1 MLAVDIGNTKT
12 ALGFF
17 REGVLARKWRV
28 ATDARQTTDQL
39 RLFLAELLADLGES
53 FPRLDSVMLSSVVPR
68 LTRTWEELRS
78 HTDLHVVSPKTPI
91 SFEIAL
97 PDPAALGADR
107 IADAEAAVRL
117 FGAPVIIV
125 DAGTAV
131 TWSVINSQKR
141 FVGGAIAPG
150 IGISIK
156 ALFAAAAR
164 LSPVEIRP
172 PERAIGNSTEKAIGS
187 GMHYGYAAMVTGLLK
202 RMEDELNEGKPALVA
217 TGGSAKHLAPFLP
230 PEVNVEEDLTLK
242 GLAFLNENLGSARRF
257 HA

>member
-17 REGVLARKWRV
+17 REGVLTRKWKV
-28 ATDARQTTDQL
+28 ATDPRLTPDQL
-39 RLFLAELLADLGES
+39 RMLLADLLGTLGES
-53 FPRLDSVMLSSVVPR
+53 LAHMEGLIFSSVVPR
-68 LTRTWEELRS
+68 LTKTWEALGQD
-78 HTDLHVVSPKTPI
+78 TDLHVVSSKTPA

-97 PDPAALGADR
+97 PEPSTLGADR

-131 TWSVINSQKR
+131 TWSVINSHKR
-141 FVGGAIAPG
+141 FIGGAIAPG

-164 LSPVEIRP
+164 LNPIDIRQ
-172 PERAIGNSTEKAIGS
+172 PEQVIGDSTEKAIGS
-187 GMHYGYAAMVTGLLK
+187 GVHHGYAAMLMGLLRK
-202 RMEDELNEGKPALVA
+202 METELNEGKPAMVA
-217 TGGSAKHLAPFLP
+217 TGGSAKHLAPYLSP
-230 PEVNVEEDLTLK
+230 DVRIEEDLTLR
-242 GLAFLNENLGSARRF
+242 GLAFLHENVRSGRKF